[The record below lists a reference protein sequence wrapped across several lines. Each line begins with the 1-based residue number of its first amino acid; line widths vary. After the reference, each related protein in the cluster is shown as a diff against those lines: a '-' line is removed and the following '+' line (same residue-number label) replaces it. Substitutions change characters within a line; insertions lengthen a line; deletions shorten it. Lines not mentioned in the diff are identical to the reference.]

1 MKKLIIIP
9 ILVVVSAILII
20 LIYNRQ
26 QASELPDDI
35 IYSSG
40 TVEANKVAVSAQV
53 SAKVTEKRIQKGTS
67 VAAGDTLFLLDDDVM
82 QTRLGE
88 IAAGKSSIQSEIS
101 AARIELDNAKKNL
114 DRLKNAFEVGSVP
127 KSKLDD
133 AEAAYDSGRSR
144 IKSLSAKI
152 DQLEAQ
158 RSTLEVQIG
167 YTVVTSPT
175 NGVVQADPVDE
186 GELAIAGST
195 LAELVDLSDT
205 WVEIFIGE
213 EDLPSV
219 QIGDTARVHLDSA
232 PDKPFKGQVSFISQE
247 AEFTPKNIQ
256 TKKERVKL
264 VFAVRV
270 NVDNSSHVFKPGL
283 PVDVYLDKR

>member
-20 LIYNRQ
+20 LIYHRQ
-26 QASELPDDI
+26 QASELPADV

-40 TVEANKVAVSAQV
+40 TVESQEVDVSAQI
-53 SAKVTEKRIQKGTS
+53 SARVVEKRISKGDQ
-67 VAAGDTLFLLDDDVM
+67 VEKGDTLFLLDDNLL
-82 QTRLGE
+82 QTREGE
-88 IAAGKSSIQSEIS
+88 IDAGIQSMRAQIT
-101 AARIELDNAKKNL
+101 AAQLDLQNVKTNL
-114 DRLKNAFEVGSVP
+114 DRLQKAFDVGSIP

-133 AEAAYDSGRSR
+133 VQTAYESGQSR
-144 IKSLSAKI
+144 LKSLRAKTE
-152 DQLEAQ
+152 QLEAQ
-158 RSTLEVQIG
+158 RNTLNVQLG
-167 YTVVTSPT
+167 YCVVTSPIT
-175 NGVVQADPVDE
+175 GLVQADPVDE
-186 GELAIAGST
+186 GELAIMGST

-205 WVEIFIGE
+205 WVEIYVSETDLPYVKIGE
-213 EDLPSV
+213 S
-219 QIGDTARVHLDSA
+219 AKVHLDSS
-232 PDKPFKGQVSFISQE
+232 PTEPYTGKVSFISQQ

-270 NVDNSSHVFKPGL
+270 KINNDSRQFKPGL